1 MRCKFLTRAAVASA
15 VLLSAASAVA
25 QERAPAFDAY
35 AQARPAP
42 GPYLP
47 TPAGVSVLARDV
59 RRGAPTMLVAT
70 PGALPRAIGPWRAEA
85 RAAEV
90 LRALAPAYGLGARAL
105 RTARVKLARQTPG
118 GGHVVVFEQRAAGL
132 PVHGARLTLLL
143 DAGGELVGAGGAL
156 HAVVPTSTPRFRLT
170 ERQAVAF
177 ALADHLGG
185 SVVPGAVAPGQQR
198 RDGYRDFALA
208 PGAGYALEGPVRSR
222 PVLYPLPRRMVPA
235 YYMELWIPD
244 GQGSSELVATVV
256 SADDGA
262 PLLRRSL
269 TQDETFSYLVYGQP
283 GGHPYDGQP
292 FDGAYG
298 DTTPLDPPVVD
309 SPRPV
314 FTAQNTFLVEGLNL
328 NPDGAS
334 DPWLPDGATESTGNN
349 VDAYADRTA
358 PSGFSAGD
366 LRAGVTQPGVFAHVW
381 DPDLD
386 PTANDTQYQ
395 AGVTNLF
402 YVINWLHDAFYDV
415 GFDEAA
421 GNAQQDNF
429 GRGGEE
435 GDRINAEGFDSGGR
449 NNANMATPADG
460 RSPRMQMFLWDTGSR
475 FVRLGGNFFTSSASR
490 FGPSTYDVT
499 APSRLVDDGT
509 GSTRDGC
516 EAITNDL
523 TGTIALIDRG
533 GCNFIV
539 KVRNA
544 QDQGALGVII
554 MNNRGGG
561 PTTLGGDEDPTI
573 VIPATMVSQGNGT
586 RLVDAEGDET
596 QMRLSAVN
604 NLSGSLDNQIIAHE
618 WGHYIHNRLVRC
630 GNNQCGGM
638 GEGWGDFMALLSLLN
653 ESDVRGE
660 PYPAGSFALS
670 GRTPVYFG
678 VRRVP
683 YSDDPTF
690 NALSFRHISQGE
702 ALPTE
707 HPLGGGSPNNAQV
720 HNSGEIW
727 ASMMFDATWALV
739 DRSREETPAYDFA
752 EAKRRMMSYVV
763 TGMQLAPENPTY
775 TEQRDGIVLAALE
788 SDVEDARAIALAFA
802 GRGAGTCA
810 VSPAR
815 FSNDHSGVV
824 EDFELSPS
832 ARIEALELDLGGLG
846 TRCDDD
852 DVLDVGEDGAL
863 RVQLRNFGILP
874 LEAATLHVEVSDP
887 ALRLT
892 FDPAGEGNVAL
903 APMARGEARELVLPV
918 RLVGDPADPG
928 APIEV
933 RASLLNDSLCDT
945 VETTLEVAASAD
957 LGLRPGEDFEV
968 EPPWFAEASLDG
980 RTTGVWAVVPS
991 EVDPSNGVLRA
1002 LDAPGITDTAVELPP
1017 MEVSATESFVLS
1029 FRHRYEFEAD
1039 FDGETVY
1046 WDGGVIEITR
1056 DGGATW
1062 NDVEIPGVLEPG
1074 YDGQLSNRADN
1085 PLSDRR
1091 AYSGTNP
1098 SAPDAD
1104 AVVLDFGSVLAGETV
1119 QLRFRVGTD
1128 QARGAPGWEI
1138 DDITVSGVTGPS
1150 FPAYVGDASNCAG
1163 APTADPGPP
1172 VEVFGGETAVLD
1184 GSGSSDPDGD
1194 TLTFTWTP
1202 EDDAPGLDASDA
1214 PVASFVAPDVL
1225 EETLFTYR
1233 LRVSDG
1239 VGSDTAETT
1248 VNVLVMPPPE
1258 DMGPMDEDMGPPDMG
1273 DPMSGRHGHARD
1285 GHGDAAGRRR
1295 RRHAA
1300 GDGRERRLRLPRG
1313 RLGSAGGRH
1322 GREPRPLRPGRL
1334 PPPPLRLT
1342 AAARRPR
1349 RSVREQRREEGAD
1362 AAVEQVE
1369 VFREGVPFA
1378 RVEEDLE
1385 ARLRVGAFAAP
1396 GRLECVH
1403 RVDGNLEVARA
1414 VVELRRR
1421 EVGREKG
1428 WRARQEAL
1436 ARFSEVARAVEQTA
1450 HEVLLVERA

>member
-1 MRCKFLTRAAVASA
+1 MRCNSLARASA
-15 VLLSAASAVA
+15 MLVGLAAALAPAPAAA
-25 QERAPAFDAY
+25 QLRAPAFDAY
-35 AQARPAP
+35 AQA
-42 GPYLP
+42 LP
-47 TPAGVSVLARDV
+47 TQGQQLAPPAGLSVLSRDL
-59 RRGAPTMLVAT
+59 RRGAPTLLVAA
-70 PGALPRAIGPWRAEA
+70 PGALPPAVGPWSAEGRASEL
-85 RAAEV
+85 
-90 LRALAPAYGLGARAL
+90 LRALAPTYGLGPRAL
-105 RTARVKLARQTPG
+105 QTARVKLARRTPS
-118 GGHVVVFEQRAAGL
+118 GGHVVVFEQRAQGL
-132 PVHGARLTLLL
+132 PVHGSRMTLLL
-143 DAGGELVGAGGAL
+143 DAAGALVGAGGAL
-156 HAVVPTSTPRFRLT
+156 HAAVPTAAPGFALS
-170 ERQAVAF
+170 ERQAIAH

-185 SVVPGAVAPGQQR
+185 AVVPGAVAPGVQR

-208 PGAGYALEGPVRSR
+208 PAGRNAGYALEGPVRSR
-222 PVLYPLPRRMVPA
+222 PVLYPLPRRLVPA
-235 YYMELWIPD
+235 YYAELWIPD

-256 SADDGA
+256 SAEDGA

-269 TQDETFSYLVYGQP
+269 TQDETFSYLVYAQP
-283 GGHPYDGQP
+283 GGHPFGGQP

-309 SPRPV
+309 SPRPA
-314 FTAQNTFLVEGLNL
+314 FTTQDTFLVEGLNT
-328 NPDGAS
+328 NPAGMG
-334 DPWLPDGATESTGNN
+334 DPWLPDGATETTGNN

-366 LRAGVTQPGVFAHVW
+366 LRAQVTQPGVFAHVW
-381 DPDLD
+381 DPEAD

-395 AGVTNLF
+395 AGITNLF

-429 GRGGEE
+429 GRGGED

-460 RSPRMQMFLWDTGSR
+460 NSPRMQMFLWDTGSR
-475 FVRLGGNFFTSSASR
+475 FVRLDGAFFTSSASN

-516 EAITNDL
+516 EPITNDL
-523 TGTIALIDRG
+523 SGTIALIDRG

-544 QDQGALGVII
+544 QAQGAVGVII

-561 PTTLGGDEDPTI
+561 PTTLGGDEDPSVT
-573 VIPATMVSQGNGT
+573 IPATMVSQGNGG
-586 RLVDAEGDET
+586 RLADAEGDEV

-638 GEGWGDFMALLSLLN
+638 GEGWGDYMALLSFLN
-653 ESDVRGE
+653 EDDVRGE

-683 YSDDPTF
+683 YSDDPAF

-707 HPLGGGSPNNAQV
+707 HPLGGGSANNAQV

-739 DRSREETPAYDFA
+739 DRSREPAAPYDFA

-788 SDVEDARAIALAFA
+788 NDVEDARVIALAFA

-832 ARIEALELDLGGLG
+832 ARIESLEFALDGPG
-846 TRCDDD
+846 TRCDAD
-852 DVLDVGEDGAL
+852 DVLDVGEDGEL

-887 ALRLT
+887 ALRLL
-892 FDPAGEGNVAL
+892 FDPSGEGNVAL
-903 APMARGEARELVLPV
+903 SPMARGEARELLLPV

-928 APIEV
+928 APLEV

-945 VETTLEVAASAD
+945 VETTLELAVSAD
-957 LGLRPGEDFEV
+957 LGLRDDADFEV
-968 EPPWFAEASLDG
+968 EPPWFAESSLDG

-991 EVDPSNGVLRA
+991 EAEPANGVLRA
-1002 LDAPGITDTAVELPP
+1002 LDAPGITDTAVVLPP
-1017 MEVSATESFVLS
+1017 MEVSATESFVFS
-1029 FRHRYEFEAD
+1029 FTHRYEFEAD
-1039 FDGETVY
+1039 FDDEVVY
-1046 WDGGVIEITR
+1046 WDGGVIEVSR

-1074 YDGQLSNRADN
+1074 YDGQLSDRADN

-1091 AYSGTNP
+1091 AFSGTNP
-1098 SAPDAD
+1098 SAPEAD

-1138 DDITVSGVTGPS
+1138 DDLTVSGVTGPS
-1150 FPAYVGDASNCAG
+1150 FPAYVGDGSDCAG

-1172 VEVFGGETAVLD
+1172 QEVFGGETAVLD

-1194 TLTFTWTP
+1194 VLTFAWTP
-1202 EDDAPGLDASDA
+1202 LEDAPALDASDA
-1214 PVASFVAPDVL
+1214 PLASFLAPEVL
-1225 EETLFTYR
+1225 EATLFAYR
-1233 LRVSDG
+1233 LTVSDG
-1239 VGSDTAETT
+1239 VGSDTADTT
-1248 VNVLVMPPPE
+1248 VNVLVAPPPPA
-1258 DMGPMDEDMGPPDMG
+1258 DMGPMDEDMGPADMG
-1273 DPMSGRHGHARD
+1273 PMDEDMGMAPLDMEMPPADGGDDMPEMASSGGCGCHV
-1285 GHGDAAGRRR
+1285 AGSKSPPAGAMAVSLGLFALVVFRRR
-1295 RRHAA
+1295 R
-1300 GDGRERRLRLPRG
+1300 LR
-1313 RLGSAGGRH
+1313 
-1322 GREPRPLRPGRL
+1322 
-1334 PPPPLRLT
+1334 
-1342 AAARRPR
+1342 
-1349 RSVREQRREEGAD
+1349 
-1362 AAVEQVE
+1362 
-1369 VFREGVPFA
+1369 
-1378 RVEEDLE
+1378 
-1385 ARLRVGAFAAP
+1385 
-1396 GRLECVH
+1396 
-1403 RVDGNLEVARA
+1403 
-1414 VVELRRR
+1414 
-1421 EVGREKG
+1421 
-1428 WRARQEAL
+1428 
-1436 ARFSEVARAVEQTA
+1436 
-1450 HEVLLVERA
+1450 